1 MVEIGPYG
9 WRAIDSDECPIR
21 FRRTAGMLPLP
32 PPVRGGK
39 IDELRQHINLG
50 GEGDAKIIEDNAS
63 RREDAFVLI
72 VSFLLAILRGR
83 GPYPI
88 LALSGEQGTGKT
100 LLLDLLRRLVDPNVA
115 PLRTL
120 PRDVRDLYISAINGH
135 ILAFDN
141 LSSISGEISD
151 ALCRLSTGGGF
162 STRALYTD
170 GDEVL
175 FDGRRPIALNGIN
188 DVANRSDLAD
198 RVLAAKLETIPSDK
212 RQLERQLREAFDAA
226 RPRILGALLD
236 AVAQGLERSPIH
248 D

>member
-162 STRALYTD
+162 RLVRSTQTVTKCCSM
-170 GDEVL
+170 GGV
-175 FDGRRPIALNGIN
+175 
-188 DVANRSDLAD
+188 
-198 RVLAAKLETIPSDK
+198 
-212 RQLERQLREAFDAA
+212 QL
-226 RPRILGALLD
+226 P
-236 AVAQGLERSPIH
+236 
-248 D
+248 